1 MMMHLRNMWN
11 MIISIIG
18 IIIIR
23 IGIGS
28 NAMAIIIIL
37 RTIGRLM
44 TMIDIERVIVQFI
57 VNDFDFICRR

>member
-1 MMMHLRNMWN
+1 MMHLRNMWN